1 MKYYGEEALRR
12 PLPKGS
18 MYDYMTS
25 CNADR
30 LDSVALNYFG
40 KKITHRQMQEKIDAC
55 ARALLAYGVRTGD
68 AVSLCVLAMPE
79 AVYLLYAINKI
90 GAIAN
95 MLVMN
100 ATEAEIHEKLA
111 VTESKVVI
119 TVDLALEKIVQASRK
134 TTVKHIIGV
143 SLAESMPCVIGT
155 LYKWKSKVKQENCS
169 SFSEFL
175 KAGQGKKTDCQ
186 EIKAD
191 APAVIAYTG
200 GTTGK
205 AKGVLLS
212 NRAANAIAFQYKYAD
227 KVLDFQNGERFLD
240 IIPPFLAYGLFL
252 GVHMALCTCLEDVLC
267 PDPAPERLPELFTKY
282 RPNHLSGGPLHME
295 AMTKDKKIQKMNLSF
310 AKTVAYGGDGMN
322 QEWEDEMSKF
332 LKSHQASYG
341 LMKGYGMT
349 EMAGPVCTSN
359 HKFPVMLPFFS
370 NNIKILDIDTGEE
383 LGYDQE
389 GEICVSGPGMMM
401 EYYKNPEATREII
414 FEENGTRWLRTG
426 DLGHVTKEGYFRL
439 TGRLKRI
446 LWSIG
451 ADKTPSRVYPM
462 EIENVLSRHPAVDK
476 CAVVGRTNGQ
486 KGYLVIAY
494 VTLKSKDTGDNIEK
508 ELRQLCRQELKE
520 NSWPFEYHFVEKLPT
535 TGAGKIDFRTLEKWT
550 ENSDSFV
557 KSNQAF
563 ERI

>member
-1 MKYYGEEALRR
+1 MHR
-12 PLPKGS
+12 PLPDGS
-18 MYDYMTS
+18 MYDYMTF

-40 KKITHRQMQEKIDAC
+40 KKVMHWQMQEKIDTC
-55 ARALLAYGVRTGD
+55 ARALLAYGVCSGD

-119 TVDLALEKIVQASRK
+119 TVDLALEKIVQASRE

-240 IIPPFLAYGLFL
+240 IIPPFLAYGLFF

-295 AMTKDKKIQKMNLSF
+295 AMTKDKKIQKMNLFF